1 MPYSPRGSTSGHDER
16 MRVGIR
22 TQVLATLLAVLVFGL
37 TASYLV
43 TSRVTRTVVLDAR
56 VAQAKEVATLAA
68 SRFSGLPR
76 TPEALSGALSKV
88 RALAA
93 PDRVWLL
100 DGDGVSLS
108 VADDAHLDP
117 GIAASLRGVVAQHRV
132 VELANERTVLVVVA
146 PVRVDARARATEEGD
161 AAESLERL
169 SLVWLSD
176 VTPTLAQVG
185 HIELLFILFSAII
198 SALAVCLGYVLLG
211 RAVVRP
217 VHLLMRRVDRYEAG
231 AGAPKRAE
239 RLPAGEIGE
248 LTQAFERFAAR
259 LEADRT
265 RIEQQIR
272 ELTFANREIAAQQE
286 QLVRTGKLASVGEL
300 AAGVAHEI
308 GNPIAVLQ
316 GYIEMLASSDLP
328 PETRETY
335 LATMDDAVSR
345 VSTIIRDLLE
355 FARPVNDTTEC
366 GDAVFAV
373 EKVHQLL
380 GPQRRLQHVT
390 LTVSVDAASAPV
402 PIPSVRLEQ
411 ILINL
416 LFNAADATP
425 EGGHIR
431 LSLCV
436 VEEQVL
442 LEVADDGPGIPEADR
457 ARIFDP
463 FFTTKDPGEGTGLG
477 LAICHG
483 LLETCG
489 GRIDFETS
497 EGEGTTFRISLPLGA
512 SQPPE
517 DRSP

>member
-1 MPYSPRGSTSGHDER
+1 

-37 TASYLV
+37 VASYLV
-43 TSRVTRTVVLDAR
+43 TSRVTRGVVLDAR

-68 SRFSGLPR
+68 ARFSGLVR
-76 TPEALSGALSKV
+76 TPEALSGALDEV

-93 PDRVWLL
+93 PDWVWLL
-100 DGDGVSLS
+100 DSDGVSLS
-108 VADDAHLDP
+108 VEDEDHIDP
-117 GIAASLRGVVAQHRV
+117 ALVASLLGVVAQHRV
-132 VELANERTVLVVVA
+132 VEVADGRTVLVVVA
-146 PVRVDARARATEEGD
+146 PVRPHARAVSDDVPEDEQVD
-161 AAESLERL
+161 KLERL

-185 HIELLFILFSAII
+185 RIEGLFILFSVII
-198 SALAVCLGYVLLG
+198 SALAVILGYVLLG
-211 RAVVRP
+211 RAVVQP
-217 VHLLMRRVDRYEAG
+217 VYRLMRNVERFETG
-231 AGAPKRAE
+231 EGAPKRAG
-239 RLPAGEIGE
+239 RLPSGELGD

-259 LEADRT
+259 LAEDRA

-316 GYIEMLASSDLP
+316 GYIEMLADPDLP
-328 PETRETY
+328 PETRSTY
-335 LATMDDAVSR
+335 LETMDSAVRR

-355 FARPVNDTTEC
+355 FARPVTDTEDG
-366 GDAVFAV
+366 GDAVLAV
-373 EKVHQLL
+373 RKVDQLL
-380 GPQRRLQHVT
+380 SPQRRLQHVT
-390 LTVSVDAASAPV
+390 LTVEVGAETAAV
-402 PIPSVRLEQ
+402 PIPSIRLEQ

-425 EGGHIR
+425 EGGHVR
-431 LSLCV
+431 LGLTVEPDAV
-436 VEEQVL
+436 V
-442 LEVADDGPGIPEADR
+442 LEVADDGPGIPLADQD
-457 ARIFDP
+457 RIFDP

-483 LLETCG
+483 LLQTYG
-489 GRIDFETS
+489 GTIQFETA
-497 EGEGTTFRISLPLGA
+497 EGEGTLFRITLPVGPCR
-512 SQPPE
+512 PPE